1 MDKQDQ
7 TICPLAKKCGGCQL
21 QGIEYKKQLEKKK
34 KQVQQ
39 ALPTGIQVRPVIGM
53 EDPYHYRNKIHA
65 AFGRTKKGE
74 IIYGVYEAGTH
85 KIVPVEHC
93 LIQNEAADAIL
104 ADIRD
109 LLKSFKI
116 KIYDEDSG
124 YGLFRHVMIRT
135 GHATGEILVVLVLA
149 SPILPSKNNFVKAL
163 IKKHPQITSI
173 VLNVN
178 ERHTSMVLGERNITL
193 YKKGYITDELCGNTY
208 RISPSSF
215 YQVNPIQTKALY
227 ETAIAY
233 AGLTGTETVIDAYC
247 GIGTIGMTAAAH
259 AKNVIGVELNPS
271 AVRDAI
277 GNAKLNHCKN
287 VRFVCADAGEY
298 MKKLVANDEKT
309 TIDVVFMDPP
319 RSGSTPAFIEA
330 LHRLAPKKIVYI
342 SCNPDT
348 LGRDLRIFE
357 TYGYIAKVCQ
367 PFDMFPFTDDV
378 ENVTV
383 LERRKERYHDRTGKS
398 KVAVSGN
405 YRDTKKIS
413 GQRAA
418 AWCGSKKTSK
428 QKKGN

>member
-39 ALPTGIQVRPVIGM
+39 ALPAGIQVRPVIGM

-405 YRDTKKIS
+405 HRDTKKIS

>member
-1 MDKQDQ
+1 MEKQDQ
-7 TICPLAKKCGGCQL
+7 TICPVAKKCGGCQL

-39 ALPTGIQVRPVIGM
+39 ALPAGIQVRPVIGM

-287 VRFVCADAGEY
+287 IRFVCADAGEY

-428 QKKGN
+428 QKKSN

>member
-1 MDKQDQ
+1 MEKQDQ

-39 ALPTGIQVRPVIGM
+39 ALPAGIQVRPVIGM

-124 YGLFRHVMIRT
+124 YGLLRHVMVRT
-135 GHATGEILVVLVLA
+135 AHATGEILVVLVLA

-247 GIGTIGMTAAAH
+247 GIGTIGMTAAAR
-259 AKNVIGVELNPS
+259 AKNVIGVELNSS

-287 VRFVCADAGEY
+287 IRFVCADAGEY
-298 MKKLVANDEKT
+298 MKKLASNDEKT

-398 KVAVSGN
+398 KVAVAGN

-418 AWCGSKKTSK
+418 AWRGSKKTSK

>member
-1 MDKQDQ
+1 M
-7 TICPLAKKCGGCQL
+7 
-21 QGIEYKKQLEKKK
+21 
-34 KQVQQ
+34 
-39 ALPTGIQVRPVIGM
+39 
-53 EDPYHYRNKIHA
+53 
-65 AFGRTKKGE
+65 
-74 IIYGVYEAGTH
+74 
-85 KIVPVEHC
+85 
-93 LIQNEAADAIL
+93 
-104 ADIRD
+104 
-109 LLKSFKI
+109 
-116 KIYDEDSG
+116 
-124 YGLFRHVMIRT
+124 
-135 GHATGEILVVLVLA
+135 
-149 SPILPSKNNFVKAL
+149 
-163 IKKHPQITSI
+163 
-173 VLNVN
+173 
-178 ERHTSMVLGERNITL
+178 
-193 YKKGYITDELCGNTY
+193 
-208 RISPSSF
+208 
-215 YQVNPIQTKALY
+215 NPIQTKALY

-287 VRFVCADAGEY
+287 IRFVCADAGEY
-298 MKKLVANDEKT
+298 MKKLASNDEKT

-405 YRDTKKIS
+405 HRDTKKIS

>member
-1 MDKQDQ
+1 M
-7 TICPLAKKCGGCQL
+7 
-21 QGIEYKKQLEKKK
+21 
-34 KQVQQ
+34 
-39 ALPTGIQVRPVIGM
+39 VRT
-53 EDPYHYRNKIHA
+53 A
-65 AFGRTKKGE
+65 
-74 IIYGVYEAGTH
+74 
-85 KIVPVEHC
+85 
-93 LIQNEAADAIL
+93 
-104 ADIRD
+104 
-109 LLKSFKI
+109 
-116 KIYDEDSG
+116 
-124 YGLFRHVMIRT
+124 
-135 GHATGEILVVLVLA
+135 HATGQILVVLVLA

-287 VRFVCADAGEY
+287 IRFVCADAGEY
-298 MKKLVANDEKT
+298 MKKLAANDEKT

-405 YRDTKKIS
+405 HRDTKKIS

-428 QKKGN
+428 QKKSN

>member
-1 MDKQDQ
+1 MEKQDQ

-39 ALPTGIQVRPVIGM
+39 ALPAGIQVRPVIGM

-259 AKNVIGVELNPS
+259 AKNVIGAELNPS

-277 GNAKLNHCKN
+277 GNATLNHCKN
-287 VRFVCADAGEY
+287 IRFVCADAGEY
-298 MKKLVANDEKT
+298 MKKLASNDEKT

-367 PFDMFPFTDDV
+367 PFDMFPLTDDV